1 MVPERTFLW
10 PIILS
15 TLLLNREST
24 IKIDKSRESTDLNY
38 EKGQFRYS
46 YGSKF
51 WKVDL
56 CTSFHCDFTKTFYF
70 IFALFTNGP
79 TPTRGWKSKH
89 QVEPSRKATLSLS
102 ILTSAFTKISEK
114 CYVQLYYIKMKICHG
129 PCFIDIGVA
138 MVTQWRHFLFNLPLY
153 FLVPGVFS
161 ESVTVQFLIR
171 RGRWIKA
178 PKTYLC
184 RVSLESVGEQGW
196 RGGES
201 TRLPPTMWPGF
212 KSQRR
217 LQTWVEFVVGSLLCS
232 ERFFSGY
239 SGFPLSLK
247 TNTSKFQFDLER
259 TDTFTRVQWTPKC
272 FVGKQITIYNLYY
285 N

>member
-1 MVPERTFLW
+1 
-10 PIILS
+10 
-15 TLLLNREST
+15 
-24 IKIDKSRESTDLNY
+24 
-38 EKGQFRYS
+38 
-46 YGSKF
+46 
-51 WKVDL
+51 
-56 CTSFHCDFTKTFYF
+56 
-70 IFALFTNGP
+70 
-79 TPTRGWKSKH
+79 
-89 QVEPSRKATLSLS
+89 
-102 ILTSAFTKISEK
+102 
-114 CYVQLYYIKMKICHG
+114 
-129 PCFIDIGVA
+129 

-161 ESVTVQFLIR
+161 EIITVQFLIR

-178 PKTYLC
+178 PKTYLY

-201 TRLPPTMWPGF
+201 TRLQPTMWPGF

-217 LQTWVEFVVGSLLCS
+217 LQTWVEFVVSSLLCS

-259 TDTFTRVQWTPKC
+259 LHEFSELPSASWVNRLQ
-272 FVGKQITIYNLYY
+272 FAIYNLQIWRKIFIE
-285 N
+285 NSTSFHILNNWWSVLLDN

>member
-1 MVPERTFLW
+1 
-10 PIILS
+10 
-15 TLLLNREST
+15 
-24 IKIDKSRESTDLNY
+24 
-38 EKGQFRYS
+38 
-46 YGSKF
+46 
-51 WKVDL
+51 
-56 CTSFHCDFTKTFYF
+56 
-70 IFALFTNGP
+70 
-79 TPTRGWKSKH
+79 
-89 QVEPSRKATLSLS
+89 
-102 ILTSAFTKISEK
+102 
-114 CYVQLYYIKMKICHG
+114 MKICHG

-161 ESVTVQFLIR
+161 EIITVQFLIR
-171 RGRWIKA
+171 RGRWIKT
-178 PKTYLC
+178 PKTYLY

-201 TRLPPTMWPGF
+201 TRLQPTMWPGF

-217 LQTWVEFVVGSLLCS
+217 LQTWVEFVVSSLLCS

-259 TDTFTRVQWTPKC
+259 LHEFSELPRSSWANRLQ
-272 FVGKQITIYNLYY
+272 FTIYNLQI
-285 N
+285 